1 MEPRRAGILAN
12 VFKPMF
18 SLMRRTV
25 PFRPCWLACALIA
38 LACGGCVSEPTTP
51 PVVTT
56 AAAAREAAG
65 AVQRPADTP
74 EAAPSQTAET
84 DAAAG
89 AELVAAPSLPQ
100 NQAEDELLEEH
111 APVLVEDENAA
122 STAIAKGTRK
132 GHLQAVGWADVPGWA
147 QDNPAEAWGAFLQSC
162 PSLSKKSS
170 SWRTLCA
177 EARAQRGT
185 PDNAFVRAF
194 FERHLQPWRV
204 IASESVVTGYYEP
217 LIEASRVRGGEYQWP
232 IYGPPRDLVRVNL
245 ADAVPEL
252 RAHRLRGRVVR
263 DDTAQSRRQVVP
275 YWSRKQIREMG
286 SAFPAKTLL
295 WAKDPI
301 DVFFLQVQGSGQAEL
316 PNGERVRVAFA
327 EHNGH
332 PYRSIGRWL
341 VSKGELNRSQ
351 SSMQG
356 IKDWVRAHP
365 ERLNELLDINP
376 AFVFFKLKPTDGLGP
391 AGALSV
397 PLTPGRSVA
406 VDRRFIPLGTPLFL
420 ATTYPNAPSS
430 PLRRMVMAQDTGT
443 AIVGAARVD
452 LFWGFGEEA
461 GQQAGRMN
469 QRGELWLLWPKGE
482 KPPAGR

>member
-1 MEPRRAGILAN
+1 MSCTAFSRPR
-12 VFKPMF
+12 
-18 SLMRRTV
+18 
-25 PFRPCWLACALIA
+25 WLACALVA
-38 LACGGCVSEPTTP
+38 LVCGGCVSEPPAPVNTPAAPATT
-51 PVVTT
+51 T
-56 AAAAREAAG
+56 REAAG
-65 AVQRPADTP
+65 AVQRPAETTP
-74 EAAPSQTAET
+74 AQNTEAEAAPDT
-84 DAAAG
+84 
-89 AELVAAPSLPQ
+89 ELVAAPSLPQ
-100 NQAEDELLEEH
+100 NQAEDELLEDH
-111 APVLVEDENAA
+111 SPVLVEEENAT
-122 STAIAKGTRK
+122 TATIAKGTRK
-132 GHLQAVGWADVPGWA
+132 GHLQAAVWADVPGWA
-147 QDNPAEAWGAFLQSC
+147 EDNAAQAWGAFLQSC
-162 PSLSKKSS
+162 PSLSKKTAA
-170 SWRTLCA
+170 WRSICTQ
-177 EARAQRGT
+177 ARAQRGT
-185 PDNAFVRAF
+185 LDDASARAF

-204 IASESVVTGYYEP
+204 IASESKVTGYYEP

-252 RAHRLRGRVVR
+252 RAHRLRGRVIK
-263 DDTAQSRRQVVP
+263 DPTARSGRQVVP

-316 PNGERVRVAFA
+316 PSGERVRVAFA

-332 PYRSIGRWL
+332 PYRSIGGWL
-341 VSKGELNRSQ
+341 ISKGELNRSQ

-356 IKDWVRAHP
+356 IKDWARKHP
-365 ERLNELLDINP
+365 ERLDELLDVNP

-430 PLRRMVMAQDTGT
+430 PLRRLVMAQDTGT

-461 GQQAGRMN
+461 GQQAGRMH

-482 KPPAGR
+482 KPNVGR